1 MGTIAIVL
9 SIIGI
14 CISWLP
20 GIGWLAVPLGILGL
34 FASILSIACWHYR
47 PGYTGWGISGLFL
60 GVWSVSLGLAYQIKY
75 SDGVLDHL
83 VLPLSLNTVALCWLV
98 SGIATA
104 IGLYL
109 ARAKWRHVGIF
120 LSASALIA
128 VILVSTW
135 GILTADQAYLA
146 AHERADHGSTSQ

>member
-1 MGTIAIVL
+1 M
-9 SIIGI
+9 

-20 GIGWLAVPLGILGL
+20 GIGWLAVSLGILGL
-34 FASILSIACWHYR
+34 FASIPSITYWHYR

-75 SDGVLDHL
+75 SGGVLDHL

-109 ARAKWRHVGIF
+109 ARAKRRHIGIF

-135 GILTADQAYLA
+135 GILTADQAHLA
-146 AHERADHGSTSQ
+146 APERADHGSTSQ